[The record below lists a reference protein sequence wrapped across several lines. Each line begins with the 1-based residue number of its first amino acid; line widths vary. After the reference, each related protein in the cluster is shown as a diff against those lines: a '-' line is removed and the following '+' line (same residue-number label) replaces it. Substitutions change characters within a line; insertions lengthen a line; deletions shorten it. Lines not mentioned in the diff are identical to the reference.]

1 MSTDYV
7 RTKVLFVCLGNACRG
22 PMAEAIA
29 RLDAYDV
36 IEPFSAGLTPMGYLA
51 GMAKQIILK
60 NGYSVKGLESKGIS
74 PEIWEQTDIVI
85 NMTGRPLERALGE
98 HSKVE
103 DWEIK
108 DPFGC
113 HRSEYEQAF
122 ERIRRR
128 VAELAEK
135 WRREQAS
142 VRSGNRRAQE
152 RLCLV
157 SPIFVNLNGAN
168 GGAAFDVSKDGF
180 GLSCAMALPDGPLQN
195 MRIQFPGTQQWIEV
209 SGHVAWKSESDKK
222 AGIRFEGLKQ
232 EASRQIRSWI
242 STQLAEGNFREQT
255 GGIDEDRNKLQE
267 FPITPHSGSAT
278 ASDYHEFREQTGA
291 MDEDRN
297 KLQEFPITPHSGS
310 ATSSDYHEFQEQ
322 TRGIDEGRNKL
333 QEFPITP
340 HSGSATTSDYHEFRE
355 QTGGMDEDRNK
366 LQEFPITPHSGGVT
380 PSDYHEA
387 FERIRLRVAELAEKC
402 RREHPPV
409 RSGNRR
415 AQERLCLVS
424 PIFVN
429 LNGATEGVAFDVSKD
444 GFGLSYTM
452 ALPDGPLRNMRIQ
465 FPGTQQWIEV
475 SGHVAWKSESDKKAG
490 IRFEG
495 LKQEASRQIR
505 SWIST
510 QLAES
515 NLREQTGR
523 IGEGRHKLL
532 EFPITPLSGS
542 AVPSPATVFAVSEEE
557 EKVSLFPPAAA
568 PTLPL
573 PRQPASAPGN
583 GASFKKQPDER
594 GLPSS
599 SKPARALRLAWAMRP
614 RWVAFAAIGVL
625 VGLFSLSMEWVVVWR
640 VDRNKMSASLA
651 QEPKASS
658 EPIENATAPTGAIAN
673 TPGERNL
680 DQRPSGVEP
689 VISGD
694 FGGIP
699 NTSVKDREPQ
709 GWPAEHPTSVADL
722 SAPDPVGAKN
732 ELSAPRTKQLLADP
746 RASVSKPPLNGL
758 AKSVLGIERPDGKGI
773 FRRTNSSVGN
783 ADARRAAPMDPLR
796 AAAGVNSLAAMKFR
810 PLPGG
815 IVPPATS
822 RQLEPP
828 VTPAVILA
836 SSSAAVDPKAMENLV
851 ATAKQ
856 PAIPPSITGA
866 IAILTDPYPS
876 LRLPDRGISRKQH
889 QATSLQLGHL
899 LSRVDPV
906 YPEDAKTHG
915 VQGTVKLHAII
926 GRQGSVE
933 NLEPVDGSP
942 VLVAAAINAVR
953 QWRYSETILAG
964 QLVETEEDIA
974 VTFRLSNPP
983 PPPN

>member
-7 RTKVLFVCLGNACRG
+7 RTKVLFVCLGNACRS

-74 PEIWEQTDIVI
+74 PEIWEQADIVI
-85 NMTGRPLERALGE
+85 NMTGRPLERAFGE

-113 HRSEYEQAF
+113 HRSEYEHAF

-135 WRREQAS
+135 CRREQAS

-242 STQLAEGNFREQT
+242 STQLAEGNLRERT
-255 GGIDEDRNKLQE
+255 RGIDEERNKLQE

-278 ASDYHEFREQTGA
+278 A
-291 MDEDRN
+291 
-297 KLQEFPITPHSGS
+297 
-310 ATSSDYHEFQEQ
+310 
-322 TRGIDEGRNKL
+322 
-333 QEFPITP
+333 
-340 HSGSATTSDYHEFRE
+340 SDYHEFRE

-366 LQEFPITPHSGGVT
+366 LQEFPITPHSGGAT

-452 ALPDGPLRNMRIQ
+452 ALPDGPLQNMRIQ

-532 EFPITPLSGS
+532 EFPTTPLSGS
-542 AVPSPATVFAVSEEE
+542 AVPSPATFFAVSEEE

-573 PRQPASAPGN
+573 PHQPASAPGN

-614 RWVAFAAIGVL
+614 RWVAFAAIGIL
-625 VGLFSLSMEWVVVWR
+625 VGLFSLSMEWVVVRR

-658 EPIENATAPTGAIAN
+658 EPIENATAPTVGAIAN
-673 TPGERNL
+673 TPDERNF

-709 GWPAEHPTSVADL
+709 GWPVEHPTSVADL

-746 RASVSKPPLNGL
+746 RASASNPPLNSL
-758 AKSVLGIERPDGKGI
+758 AKSILGIERPDGKGI

>member
-7 RTKVLFVCLGNACRG
+7 RTKVLFVCLGNACRS

-242 STQLAEGNFREQT
+242 STQLAEGNLRERT
-255 GGIDEDRNKLQE
+255 RGIDEERNKLQE

-278 ASDYHEFREQTGA
+278 A
-291 MDEDRN
+291 
-297 KLQEFPITPHSGS
+297 
-310 ATSSDYHEFQEQ
+310 
-322 TRGIDEGRNKL
+322 
-333 QEFPITP
+333 
-340 HSGSATTSDYHEFRE
+340 SDYHEFRE

-366 LQEFPITPHSGGVT
+366 LQEFPITPHSGGAT

-452 ALPDGPLRNMRIQ
+452 ALPDGPLQNMRIQ

-573 PRQPASAPGN
+573 PHQPASAPGN

-614 RWVAFAAIGVL
+614 RWVAFAAIGIL
-625 VGLFSLSMEWVVVWR
+625 VGLFSLSMEWVVVRR

-709 GWPAEHPTSVADL
+709 GWPVEHPTSVADL